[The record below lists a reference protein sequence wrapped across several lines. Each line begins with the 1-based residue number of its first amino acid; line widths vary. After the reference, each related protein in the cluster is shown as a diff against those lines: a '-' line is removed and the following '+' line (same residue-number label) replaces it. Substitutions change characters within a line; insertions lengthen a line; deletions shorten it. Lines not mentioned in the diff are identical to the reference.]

1 MRHYDALVV
10 GCGAMG
16 SSASYHLA
24 AKGLRVLTLDRF
36 GLNHEFGSS
45 HGRSRIIRLAYYE
58 DERYVP
64 LLRRAFES
72 WRSLEK
78 TSGKELLKLTGGL
91 MIGSPEGELVKGVL
105 NSSEKHGI
113 SHQLISAREMGERF
127 ESLSFDDGFS
137 AVYLEDAGIL
147 FPEECIKAYAGSA
160 REAGCE
166 LKFSEPVTSWKGT
179 PEGVEVAAGG
189 EVCVADRVV
198 FCAGAWTRQL
208 LGDVIPLS
216 CERQVP
222 LWFSSGGE
230 KCFAPEEMPVF
241 IAEETPENFFYGIP
255 ELGHGVKVART
266 HQGQKVEPDTV
277 SRTVTDEDVAPV
289 AGFISRRMRKLGRT
303 PIASGTCI
311 YTNTPDLNFAIGP
324 HPDDSRITV
333 VSACSGHGFK
343 FASAIGE
350 VAADLAVDGKTDLD
364 ISFLGIDR
372 FRGRT

>member
-1 MRHYDALVV
+1 
-10 GCGAMG
+10 MG

-45 HGRSRIIRLAYYE
+45 HGKTRIIRLAYYE

-72 WRSLEK
+72 WRLLEK
-78 TSGKELLKLTGGL
+78 LSGKELLKITGGL
-91 MIGSPEGELVKGVL
+91 MIGRPEGGLVSGVL
-105 NSSEKHGI
+105 KSSRKYGI
-113 SHQLISAREMGERF
+113 RHQMISAKDMGGRF
-127 ESLSFDDGFS
+127 AAFSFDEEFS
-137 AVYLEDAGIL
+137 VVYLDDAGIL
-147 FPEECIKAYAGSA
+147 FPEECIKAYAGLA
-160 REAGCE
+160 REAGGE
-166 LKFSEPVTSWKGT
+166 LRFSEPVTAWRST
-179 PEGVEVAAGG
+179 AEGVEVEAGG

-198 FCAGAWTRQL
+198 FCAGAWTKQL
-208 LGDVIPLS
+208 LGGVIPLS

-230 KCFAPEEMPVF
+230 RCFTPEEMPVF
-241 IAEETPENFFYGIP
+241 IAEETPGHFFYGIP

-266 HQGQKVEPDTV
+266 HQGQKVEPDTI
-277 SRTVTDEDVAPV
+277 SREVTEADVGPV
-289 AGFISRRMRKLGRT
+289 AEFITRRMRKLGRT
-303 PIASGTCI
+303 PIASATCL

-324 HPDDSRITV
+324 HPDDARITV

-343 FASAIGE
+343 FASVIGE
-350 VAADLAVDGKTDLD
+350 VAADLAVDGRPDLD

-372 FRGRT
+372 FLKK